1 MTQVLTGTYKINRYL
16 EPHIEPDT
24 IVNNSY
30 FLEYVTRIGSKHDI
44 VAIFTRY
51 FDLQELINH
60 SDKYVRKIVAEQG
73 YGLDVLI
80 NDKDE
85 WVRQA
90 VALQGYSLNKL
101 INDKHWGVRMAVAMQ
116 GYGIDKLSNDSDESV
131 RYEARKWL
139 KK

>member
-30 FLEYVTRIGSKHDI
+30 FLEYVTRVGSKHDI

-51 FDLQELINH
+51 FDLQQLINH
-60 SDKYVRKIVAEQG
+60 SSWYVRRIVAEQG
-73 YGLDVLI
+73 YSLDTLI

-85 WVRQA
+85 RVRQA
-90 VALQGYSLNKL
+90 VALQGYGLNKL
-101 INDKHWGVRMAVAMQ
+101 INDKHWSVRMAVAMQ
-116 GYGIDKLSNDSDESV
+116 GYGIDKLINDSDEGV